1 MLFMKKL
8 FLGLTALALIF
19 IGGSGTQSSNLLM
32 QGGGFVGII
41 VGFVVLYLFGKIVWR
56 AMGCLPSL
64 LIICGVIGFVL
75 FAIGAFND
83 GGGNILTNIQ
93 SFLGQNKHSQ
103 GFSQQQGSALQLND
117 DDTGVP
123 SISENFGDMVVQPS
137 QPAAPSYQAQAVV
150 PEGCPPSNCP
160 PEETPQQMPQ
170 PVMAPQLQQQMQQQ
184 AAQQAA
190 QQQPVQQ
197 PQAPQQEESG
207 LMKLVNSLTGG
218 GKQANLQASGGF
230 NPNNYPAVSGV
241 AKVINGDT
249 IELRG
254 RYLKLFGVA
263 APISNQTCA
272 DSRGRS
278 YACGQEA
285 ARWLKSWISGH
296 ELECRVVQQDG
307 RGNMVGTC
315 AFGQYDIGAALV
327 NAGWAVANIKVTD
340 IYVPYEMQAQQ
351 NLRGLWQ
358 GQFYMPWDW
367 KEIQSKKPKIKVIQ
381 PKRPKKSIL
390 DF

>member
-1 MLFMKKL
+1 MFFIKKL
-8 FLGLTALALIF
+8 ILGFTALALIF

-41 VGFVVLYLFGKIVWR
+41 VGFVVLYLFGKMVWR

-64 LIICGVIGFVL
+64 LIICVVVGFVL
-75 FAIGAFND
+75 YAIGAFN
-83 GGGNILTNIQ
+83 GGAGNVLTNIQ
-93 SFLGQNKHSQ
+93 SFLGHNKVAQSYSQ
-103 GFSQQQGSALQLND
+103 PQGSGMNLTEPNSGGPVI
-117 DDTGVP
+117 T
-123 SISENFGDMVVQPS
+123 ENFSDMIVPPI
-137 QPAAPSYQAQAVV
+137 PAGV
-150 PEGCPPSNCP
+150 PEGCPPVNCP
-160 PEETPQQMPQ
+160 PDAAQTVPSIPQ
-170 PVMAPQLQQQMQQQ
+170 PTAIP
-184 AAQQAA
+184 
-190 QQQPVQQ
+190 QPVQQ
-197 PQAPQQEESG
+197 PAVPQLVEQQPQPIQQPHQQEESG
-207 LMKLVNSLTGG
+207 LMKLVNSFTGG
-218 GKQANLQASGGF
+218 GKQANLQAAGGF
-230 NPNNYPAVSGV
+230 NPNHYPAVYGV

-272 DSRGRS
+272 DSKGRS
-278 YACGQEA
+278 YSCGQEA

-296 ELECRVVQQDG
+296 ELECRVIQQDG

-315 AFGQYDIGAALV
+315 NFGQYDVGAALV
-327 NAGWAVANIKVTD
+327 NAGWGVANIRVTD
-340 IYVPYEMQAQQ
+340 IYVPYERQAQQ
-351 NLRGLWQ
+351 NMRGLWQ